1 MFRVRSLLLAAI
13 LVALLPSPAQS
24 ATEIPASFSFG
35 GAGWGHGVGLSQ
47 YGARGMALE
56 GKNEAEILQHF
67 YPGTA
72 VAPVRDDM
80 DVRVNLI
87 DQATSVVIR
96 VSGSADSVMQIIAG
110 ETKTPNAT
118 PVATINFTQSLNLAL
133 DGMNVLASIGS
144 KEVTTR
150 LEPQQIFTIRWS
162 GTRFLDGVDAW
173 ARVGTTA
180 SAPLYRYGQ
189 IVVRTVKTATGTAL
203 VVNNDVRIHDEY
215 LRGIAEMPS
224 SWPVAALKA
233 QVIAARSYAL
243 SRYGTGKL
251 TTACGCHM
259 YSSTKDQR
267 FVGWAKEA
275 EANWGARWAG
285 AVAETAADPLNGV
298 AVIADGKPITAY
310 FFSSSGGRTQD
321 VAEVWGSRIRWL
333 TSVPDPW
340 SLDPSINPTYAS
352 WTRSVTQGVM
362 AKAFGLPNVVEVTF
376 PLRTAGGGIRSAVGT
391 SSTGQSVTLTGEVF
405 RSRTQLPSTY
415 LMRALGRIDGESASA
430 MAVNVNR
437 VTRPSG
443 NTVVLSDDGERDIT
457 SALASIG
464 LSAELNQP
472 HFLVSDGVL
481 SKTTLDEMKRRKVT
495 SATIVGDQRALPKGV
510 VTALNAAGIKSK
522 RISTA
527 VALTSVKRIGDPVA
541 ISVLDPEAAISVA
554 AFAARERRP
563 LVLIGVNGL
572 TDATRAQLKMYEGST
587 LTLHGRRISI
597 PRLLL
602 EEISASM
609 TIDDRRGGDGDRV
622 LADVAAKWDAQ
633 GSRVLVVGDAVGAMA
648 ASTLQQ
654 PMLIARP
661 GEELPEASREWI
673 QLRPRLVQITVIGT
687 RLGSDVLQALRA
699 IN

>member
-1 MFRVRSLLLAAI
+1 MFRVRSLLLAAL
-13 LVALLPSPAQS
+13 LVALLPSPAQP
-24 ATEIPASFSFG
+24 ATDIPASFTFG

-56 GKNEAEILQHF
+56 GKSETEILQHY
-67 YPGTA
+67 YPGTS

-87 DQATSVVIR
+87 DQATSAVIR
-96 VSGSADSVMQIIAG
+96 VSGSADSVMQVIAG
-110 ETKTPNAT
+110 ESKTPNA
-118 PVATINFTQSLNLAL
+118 PAVATMNFTQSLNLAL
-133 DGMNVLASIGS
+133 DGANVLASIGS
-144 KEVTTR
+144 KDLTTR
-150 LEPQQIFTIRWS
+150 LEPQPIFTIRWS
-162 GTRFLDGVDAW
+162 GTRFLDGADAW

-189 IVVRTVKTATGTAL
+189 IVVRTIKTATGTTL

-224 SWPVAALKA
+224 SWPASALKA
-233 QVIAARSYAL
+233 QVVAARSYAL

-285 AVAETAADPLNGV
+285 AVAETAADPLNGF
-298 AVIADGKPITAY
+298 AVVADGKPITAY

-340 SLDPSINPTYAS
+340 SLDPGINPTYAS

-362 AKAFGLPNVVEVTF
+362 AKAFGLANVAEVSF

-415 LMRALGRIDGESASA
+415 LMRALGRIDGESASTI
-430 MAVNVNR
+430 AVSVNR

-443 NTVVLSDDGERDIT
+443 TAVVLSDDGERDVA
-457 SALASIG
+457 SAVASIG
-464 LSAELNQP
+464 MSAELNQP
-472 HFLVSDGVL
+472 HFLVSGGLL
-481 SKTTLDEMKRRKVT
+481 SKTTLDELKRRKATLV
-495 SATIVGDQRALPKGV
+495 TIVGDQRAVPKAV
-510 VTALNAAGIKSK
+510 VSALSAAGIKSK

-527 VALTSVKRIGDPVA
+527 VALASVNRIGDPVA
-541 ISVLDPEAAISVA
+541 VSVLDPEAAISVA

-572 TDATRAQLKMYEGST
+572 VDATRAQLKEYEGGT
-587 LTLHGRRISI
+587 ITLHGRRISL
-597 PRLLL
+597 PRTLL
-602 EEISASM
+602 EELSAAM
-609 TIDDRRGGDGDRV
+609 TIDDRRAGDGDRV
-622 LADVAAKWDAQ
+622 LAEVATKWDGQ
-633 GSRVLVVGDAVGAMA
+633 GNRVLVVGDSVSALA

-654 PMLIARP
+654 PMLIVRP

-673 QLRPRLVQITVIGT
+673 QQRPRLVQITVVGT
-687 RLGSDVLQALRA
+687 RLGSEVLQALRA